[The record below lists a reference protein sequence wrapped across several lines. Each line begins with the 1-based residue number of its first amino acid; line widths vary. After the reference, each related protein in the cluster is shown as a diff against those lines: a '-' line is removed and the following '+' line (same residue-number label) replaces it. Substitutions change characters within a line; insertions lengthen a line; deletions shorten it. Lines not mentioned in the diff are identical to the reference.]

1 MDKGLKIL
9 IELKKELEQL
19 KLNYNVVIEEKDS
32 AFNDLMSS
40 KGRKKQLELK
50 LHDLTDKKE
59 ILESAPKKLRKY
71 KKKIINVYFF
81 GFLFFLLAFSALLT
95 FISVRQNLGALY
107 VFKNGIQ
114 LLLGGSLVST
124 IMGAVDYSN
133 AKRKYNVGDLS
144 QINQEINDIINSIEF
159 YKNKIE
165 VSEKKFNQLKGEQ
178 LTLDNSINMILDK
191 INSIGTIRNE
201 IIESYCKD
209 NKELDNLLDIAYE
222 EKIEGKQKQKTKNGN
237 E

>member
-81 GFLFFLLAFSALLT
+81 GFLFFLLAFSILLT

-124 IMGAVDYSN
+124 IMATVDYSN
-133 AKRKYNVGDLS
+133 TKRKYNVGDLS

-165 VSEKKFNQLKGEQ
+165 VSEKKFNKLKGEQ
-178 LTLDNSINMILDK
+178 ITLDNSINMILDK
-191 INSIGTIRNE
+191 IKSIETIRSE

-209 NKELDNLLDIAYE
+209 NKELDNLLDTAYD

-237 E
+237 Q